1 MLTQINRY
9 AKNLL
14 PNPESHQGRGT
25 QVLGANRHPA
35 KGNLI
40 DPSPSANLVGVDEEN
55 LRNRT
60 EVFPPPNSILEVD
73 RMTAHHSRA
82 TPRQL
87 RVLSKLSNNISPGK
101 EVVLRTFIPHEVL
114 TMVRG
119 QVTFQMS

>member
-1 MLTQINRY
+1 MS
-9 AKNLL
+9 
-14 PNPESHQGRGT
+14 NPENLQERGT
-25 QVLGANRHPA
+25 HLFGANRRKA
-35 KGNLI
+35 MGNLI
-40 DPSPSANLVGVDEEN
+40 GPSPSANLVGVDEEN
-55 LRNRT
+55 LRNRA

-101 EVVLRTFIPHEVL
+101 EVVLRTFIPHEGL

-119 QVTFQMS
+119 QVKFQISWIV